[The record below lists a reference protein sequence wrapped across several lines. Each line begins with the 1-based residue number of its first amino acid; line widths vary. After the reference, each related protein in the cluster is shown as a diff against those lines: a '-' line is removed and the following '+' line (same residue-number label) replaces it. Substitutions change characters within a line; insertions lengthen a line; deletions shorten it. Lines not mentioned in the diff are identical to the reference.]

1 MQRHLSP
8 PFHPWHNPINK
19 ERGYDMDIKNNSQP
33 TSLDEKDQN
42 WIRIIEEWRR
52 SGMSIAEWI
61 RAYEDEEITY
71 QKFICARERLF
82 PDEVKRSNFMEK
94 EVTWSTLSMEIPSSS
109 LNVYV
114 NDYRI
119 EVQSGFDQEL
129 LQEIV
134 EVLKNVH

>member
-1 MQRHLSP
+1 
-8 PFHPWHNPINK
+8 
-19 ERGYDMDIKNNSQP
+19 MDVKNDSQP

-61 RAYEDEEITY
+61 RAYESKEVTY
-71 QKFICARERLF
+71 QKFIKARERLF
-82 PDEVKRSNFMEK
+82 PNEIHRSNFIEK

-114 NDYRI
+114 NDYRV
-119 EVQSGFDQEL
+119 EVRSGFDQEL